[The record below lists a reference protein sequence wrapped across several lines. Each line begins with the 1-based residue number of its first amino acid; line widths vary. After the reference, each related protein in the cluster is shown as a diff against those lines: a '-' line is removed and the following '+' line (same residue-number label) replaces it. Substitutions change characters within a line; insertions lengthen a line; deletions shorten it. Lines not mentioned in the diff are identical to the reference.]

1 MSTEKCSPHFQCP
14 RCGRMVSDPISGI
27 CRSCFLETREILS
40 LPRLRLKV
48 CGNCLRYRDGTG
60 WSGGGDDMPSIL
72 GEAAA
77 NLVSRKARFADELA
91 QMGLRISAIDADR
104 VQVTKDAV
112 LLEATAKIEG
122 MGEPLE
128 VKLAPRISLERITCR
143 ICQLRDSE
151 FYACLLQIRASG
163 RIPDPQELNS
173 AEGLVREKAQTSG
186 PNSMDYISRV
196 VDRRE
201 GRDIYLGSPGL
212 GRAAAKEIVRQMGGT
227 LGETRKLVGVERG
240 SGKRQFRFTLLI
252 RLPELRVGDIT
263 EHRGTYHAV
272 LHQSGSRTTLLDLE
286 GNTLTF
292 EGGRGDELPVVS
304 RREQLGEA
312 LVTEARPDGI
322 QILDPK
328 SNETFD
334 AEKPPW
340 GVGAGDSIR
349 VFWVDGVPRP
359 APRIEGEGS
368 G

>member
-1 MSTEKCSPHFQCP
+1 
-14 RCGRMVSDPISGI
+14 
-27 CRSCFLETREILS
+27 
-40 LPRLRLKV
+40 LPSV
-48 CGNCLRYRDGTG
+48 
-60 WSGGGDDMPSIL
+60 L
-72 GEAAA
+72 GEAAV
-77 NLVSRKARFADELA
+77 NLVSRKARFAEELA
-91 QMGLRISAIDADR
+91 QMGLRISAIEADK
-104 VQVTKDAV
+104 VKVTKDAV
-112 LLEATAKIEG
+112 LLEATANIEG

-128 VKLAPRISLERITCR
+128 VKLAPRISLERTNCR
-143 ICQLRDSE
+143 TCQLRDSE

-163 RIPDPQELNS
+163 RIPDPQELDS
-173 AEGLVREKAQTSG
+173 AEGLVREKALASD

-196 VDRRE
+196 TDRRE
-201 GRDIYLGSPGL
+201 GRDIYLGSPAL
-212 GRAAAKEIVRQMGGT
+212 GRASAKEIVHRMGGI

-240 SGKRQFRFTLLI
+240 TGKRQYRFTLLV

-263 EHRGTYHAV
+263 EHRDAYHAV

-292 EGGRGDELPVVS
+292 EGGRGEELPLVS

-328 SNETFD
+328 TNETFD

-340 GVGAGDSIR
+340 GVRAGDSIG

-368 G
+368 D